1 MHSEDAKGGMH
12 SEEAKGG
19 MCTAKKPR
27 VEREQWI
34 TSDEAGV
41 VYGSI
46 QLSRP
51 MDSIPRLRPRKE
63 ALSRPRIP
71 VGEKWKRKEKILSA
85 LRAIVLCL
93 ILF

>member
-1 MHSEDAKGGMH
+1 MES
-12 SEEAKGG
+12 
-19 MCTAKKPR
+19 
-27 VEREQWI
+27 EQWI

-51 MDSIPRLRPRKE
+51 MASVPRLRPRKK
-63 ALSRPRIP
+63 ALPRPRIP

-85 LRAIVLCL
+85 LHAIVLCL
-93 ILF
+93 F